1 MRFHIQLL
9 TEGQRRV
16 RITSAPVP
24 GSKENKGP
32 AQFDSVMIDCDGA
45 GHLMG
50 VNFLV
55 PAGRGEGLA
64 EALRK
69 AMQ

>member
-1 MRFHIQLL
+1 MRFQIQLL
-9 TEGQRRV
+9 TEGQRCV
-16 RITSAPVP
+16 RISSAPVP
-24 GSKENKGP
+24 SPKENKGP
-32 AQFDSVMIDCDGA
+32 AQFDSVSIDCDGA
-45 GHLMG
+45 GHPMG
-50 VNFLV
+50 VSFLV